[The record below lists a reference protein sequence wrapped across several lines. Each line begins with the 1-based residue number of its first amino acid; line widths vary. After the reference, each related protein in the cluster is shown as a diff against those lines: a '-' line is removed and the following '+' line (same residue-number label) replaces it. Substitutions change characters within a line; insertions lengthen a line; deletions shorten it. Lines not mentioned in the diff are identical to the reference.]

1 MQRQRGTEPA
11 DGHGRDA
18 NSVTKGRRT
27 HKPSSQDP
35 DIASEPDAKA
45 RFLLTLE
52 AETERPRWFRARA
65 ALDTFRLRPRSTA
78 EAKLLRAG
86 KLVVPQR
93 VLRLGEPVVVVANLY
108 SKRYLY
114 GATEILAVHH
124 MNCRGQQTTERLYT
138 VLVKYLTSRKKL
150 IERELA
156 IPAQHVGI
164 YPGDDVTDPQ

>member
-1 MQRQRGTEPA
+1 MQRKRGSEPA

-18 NSVTKGRRT
+18 NPVTKGVRT
-27 HKPSSQDP
+27 HKPPSQDP

-52 AETERPRWFRARA
+52 PEVERPRWFRARA
-65 ALDTFRLRPRSTA
+65 ALDKFRLRPRSNA

-93 VLRLGEPVVVVANLY
+93 VLGVGELVVVATSLY
-108 SKRYLY
+108 NKRYLY
-114 GATEILAVHH
+114 GTTEILAVHH

-138 VLVKYLTSRKKL
+138 VLVRYLTSRKKF

-164 YPGDDVTDPQ
+164 YPGDDVSDPQ